1 MSFQDRFNEQEQ
13 LLLASTPTL
22 IGSAMAFAESSGLA
36 TVKEMMESAK
46 SYMAGLKAYPNNEI
60 IQGILP
66 NLEDRKEAMAQAKEF
81 RDKTLARLKD
91 KEVDSPEKIRSLLLE
106 DSQTINTLLKE
117 KASPEEAAEYK
128 AWAMSVAENVAK
140 AAKEGGFLG
149 FGGERVSEGE
159 KALFADLGRVLET
172 ENQLG

>member
-1 MSFQDRFNEQEQ
+1 MSFQARFTEEER

-36 TVKEMMESAK
+36 TVKELMESAK
-46 SYMAGLKAYPNNEI
+46 SYMAALEAYPDNEI

-66 NLEDRKEAMAQAKEF
+66 NLEDRKEAMAQAKDF

-91 KEVDSPEKIRSLLLE
+91 KGIDAPEKIRSLLIE
-106 DSQTINTLLKE
+106 DSQHIKQLLKE
-117 KASPEEAAEYK
+117 KANPKEAAEYK
-128 AWAMSVAENVAK
+128 QWAMSVAANVAK

-159 KALFADLGRVLET
+159 RALFADLGRVLET
-172 ENQLG
+172 DTRLG

>member
-66 NLEDRKEAMAQAKEF
+66 NLEDRKEAMAQAK
-81 RDKTLARLKD
+81 
-91 KEVDSPEKIRSLLLE
+91 
-106 DSQTINTLLKE
+106 
-117 KASPEEAAEYK
+117 
-128 AWAMSVAENVAK
+128 
-140 AAKEGGFLG
+140 
-149 FGGERVSEGE
+149 
-159 KALFADLGRVLET
+159 
-172 ENQLG
+172 

>member
-1 MSFQDRFNEQEQ
+1 MSFHDRFNEQEQ

-36 TVKEMMESAK
+36 TVKELMESAK
-46 SYMAGLKAYPNNEI
+46 SYIAGLKSYPNNEI

-66 NLEDRKEAMAQAKEF
+66 NLEDREEAMAQARAF
-81 RDKTLARLKD
+81 RDKTLARLKE
-91 KEVDSPEKIRSLLLE
+91 KEIDSPEKIRSLLLE
-106 DSQTINTLLKE
+106 DSQKINTLLKE
-117 KASPEEAAEYK
+117 KASPEETAEYK

-172 ENQLG
+172 ESRLG

>member
-1 MSFQDRFNEQEQ
+1 
-13 LLLASTPTL
+13 
-22 IGSAMAFAESSGLA
+22 MAFAESSGLA
-36 TVKEMMESAK
+36 TVKELMESAK
-46 SYMAGLKAYPNNEI
+46 SYMAGLKAYPNNQI

-81 RDKTLARLKD
+81 REKTLVRLKE

-106 DSQTINTLLKE
+106 DAQTINTLLKE

-128 AWAMSVAENVAK
+128 AWAMSVAENVAR
-140 AAKEGGFLG
+140 AAKEGGFMG

-159 KALFADLGRVLET
+159 KALFADLGKVLGT
-172 ENQLG
+172 DTQLS